1 MFKKAL
7 PVFPKGLSNV
17 MNVSAVFK
25 CSLPARQDVAQLR
38 ITGATRYRVYFN
50 DELLIYGPARAA
62 GGYFRVDELPLLTS
76 AVSGKTPLNAD

>member
-38 ITGATRYRVYFN
+38 ITGATRYRVY
-50 DELLIYGPARAA
+50 
-62 GGYFRVDELPLLTS
+62 
-76 AVSGKTPLNAD
+76 

>member
-62 GGYFRVDELPLLTS
+62 GGFS
-76 AVSGKTPLNAD
+76 Q